1 MLGGFS
7 QSNFIHR
14 AGISLAALT
23 IIAAAFSASALYEAP
38 APGLDLEPVAGAEKV
53 IDLVQGESAILWTAL
68 AGDVTSYLV
77 LGWPE
82 THGEVEL
89 GGALVLERP
98 EDGGAGVIEFGDKPM
113 SIEFTLGG

>member
-1 MLGGFS
+1 MLGGLV
-7 QSNFIHR
+7 QNNFVLRI
-14 AGISLAALT
+14 GLGLAMLAT
-23 IIAAAFSASALYEAP
+23 TAAAFSASALYEAP
-38 APGLDLEPVAGAEKV
+38 SPGLDLEPVAGAEQV

-68 AGDVTSYLV
+68 AGEVTSYLM

-98 EDGGAGVIEFGDKPM
+98 EDGGAGVIELGDKPM
-113 SIEFTLGG
+113 SIEFTLDG